1 MKIAI
6 FGGSFNPVHNGHLQV
21 AEVILKKNIV
31 DEVWFI
37 PCGNHAFDKNLIE
50 GQKRWEMLN
59 LAINGNPRMKV
70 LDLEIKS
77 KEKSYS
83 AKTIR
88 VLKEEFPFDF
98 FFVIGSDNL
107 KDLDKWNNFEYLRDN
122 VEFIVVHRPG
132 YEISNSWGIKMKP
145 VELISNLSSTQ
156 IRDNL
161 KNRKSISGLVPK
173 EVDEYIAKG
182 ELYK

>member
-59 LAINGNPRMKV
+59 LATNGNPRMKV

-98 FFVIGSDNL
+98 FFIIGSDNL
-107 KDLDKWNNFEYLRDN
+107 KDLEKWNNFEYLRDN
-122 VEFIVVHRPG
+122 VEFIVVHRQG
-132 YEISNSWGIKMKP
+132 YEISNSWGIKMKL

-156 IRDNL
+156 VRDNL
-161 KNRKSISGLVPK
+161 KNKKSISGLVPK
-173 EVDEYIAKG
+173 EVGEYIVKG
-182 ELYK
+182 GLYK